1 METLTFEF
9 QAGTPLRASVRTG
22 VVASGDLEILLSP
35 APSTLTRVTITTA
48 VNGKKTLWAA
58 VLNRFF
64 DTFPRPAAH
73 IEINDNG
80 ATPGVVRLRLEQ
92 AFELADHETP
102 YEHTH

>member
-35 APSTLTRVTITTA
+35 ASSTLTRVTITTA
-48 VNGKKTLWAA
+48 VNGKKALWTA
-58 VLNRFF
+58 VLGRFF
-64 DTFPRPAAH
+64 DTSPRPAAH

-92 AFELADHETP
+92 AFELADLKATHERTL
-102 YEHTH
+102 

>member
-9 QAGTPLRASVRTG
+9 QAGPSVRASVRTG

-35 APSTLTRVTITTA
+35 APSAVTRVTITTA
-48 VNGKKTLWAA
+48 VSGKKSLWGA

-64 DTFPRPAAH
+64 DTAPRPAAH

-92 AFELADHETP
+92 AFELADHETAH
-102 YEHTH
+102 EHTH

>member
-48 VNGKKTLWAA
+48 VNGKKALWTA
-58 VLNRFF
+58 VLGRFF
-64 DTFPRPAAH
+64 DTSPRPAAH

-80 ATPGVVRLRLEQ
+80 ATPGIVRLRLEQ
-92 AFELADHETP
+92 AFELADLKATHERTL
-102 YEHTH
+102 